1 MPTKQLTNREW
12 LPGKHLNGLECSKA
26 RLVFRDDCSDIAS
39 GEILVP
45 AEPSGKIF
53 KCAFQ
58 DEYPSG
64 RSSSHAHPQSKHVSS
79 TPLLPVLCWHI
90 LEVSQHLFPLLP
102 RKWGLGWGWSLSSS
116 CHPSS
121 SCCRYTCADKCK
133 HVHVGTRAKNSNGT
147 IMRTFSNFNILC
159 GHCMLLP
166 FPSFLPLLC
175 HYALLFKF

>member
-1 MPTKQLTNREW
+1 MGFAMSSKDFACLHYLYNVYE
-12 LPGKHLNGLECSKA
+12 GLEKDEKSQKTTYIMQFLW
-26 RLVFRDDCSDIAS
+26 RILTSDFDIT
-39 GEILVP
+39 
-45 AEPSGKIF
+45 
-53 KCAFQ
+53 
-58 DEYPSG
+58 
-64 RSSSHAHPQSKHVSS
+64 SHAHPQSKHVSS

>member
-1 MPTKQLTNREW
+1 MSSKDFACLHYLYNVYE
-12 LPGKHLNGLECSKA
+12 GLEKDEKSQKTTYIMQFLW
-26 RLVFRDDCSDIAS
+26 RILTSDFDIT
-39 GEILVP
+39 
-45 AEPSGKIF
+45 
-53 KCAFQ
+53 
-58 DEYPSG
+58 
-64 RSSSHAHPQSKHVSS
+64 SHAHPQSKHVSS